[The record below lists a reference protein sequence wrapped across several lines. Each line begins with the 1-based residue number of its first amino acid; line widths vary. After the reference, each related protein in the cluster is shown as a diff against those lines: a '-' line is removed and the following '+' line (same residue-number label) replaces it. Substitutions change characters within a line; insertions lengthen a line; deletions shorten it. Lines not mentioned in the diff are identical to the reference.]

1 MPSKH
6 IEVPEPTDTDE
17 GVLLEIRGG
26 ASPRV
31 TVAYRGDAKVWG
43 DGDPAGLPAMPNG
56 LKTKIAAAL
65 KAAIAAAKGEW
76 GY

>member
-1 MPSKH
+1 MANKH
-6 IEVPEPTDTDE
+6 VEIEEPTDTNE
-17 GVLLEIRGG
+17 AVLLEIRGG

-31 TVAYRGDAKVWG
+31 TVAYRGDAKVWSNG
-43 DGDPAGLPAMPNG
+43 DLPNG
-56 LKTKIAAAL
+56 LKTKVAAVL